1 MSFCTRWAQRT
12 LPLATPRLS
21 VVQSDASVGTD
32 EEEGKDW
39 DELEAE
45 ARRSDKLREEEDGEG
60 DSSRKRKGGGGR
72 APPAKKR
79 R

>member
-45 ARRSDKLREEEDGEG
+45 AREEEDGEG